1 MDSVEQQKA
10 SYSRLIAHRETLQ
23 KRTLNLEA
31 QQENLTSLY
40 IDPEVHMTRSDFLR
54 QKERIE
60 VEFRSLLQDIERIDA
75 ELANIPVSVDLETL
89 ETFTDAIRERLAGDY
104 DPSPENKR
112 QILEL
117 LHIRVWIGLDGSVR
131 VSGWFGQNVEDRE
144 RLLDTTC

>member
-1 MDSVEQQKA
+1 M
-10 SYSRLIAHRETLQ
+10 Q
-23 KRTLNLEA
+23 KRSLNLAA

-40 IDPEVHMTRSDFLR
+40 IDPEVHMTRSEFLR

-60 VEFRSLLQDIERIDA
+60 VEFRSVLQDIESIDV

-89 ETFTDAIRERLAGDY
+89 ETFADAIRERLAGDY

-117 LHIRVWIGLDGSVR
+117 LHVRVWIGLDGRVR
-131 VSGWFGQNVEDRE
+131 VSGWFGQDVEDSE
-144 RLLDTTC
+144 RLLGTTS